1 LKYGSIN
8 NMISTR
14 IFDSSAFIRPSTDE
28 PIRSV
33 VTESD
38 DSVVVMWYVLP
49 GQRIHPHVHPAGQD
63 TWIVLSGQADYIL
76 DDTESTHPI
85 LQGNIVVARAG
96 QAHGAI
102 NHSLVPFLFISIV
115 SPASAGYHLLE

>member
-1 LKYGSIN
+1 
-8 NMISTR
+8 MISPR
-14 IFDSSAFIRPSTDE
+14 IFESIKFIQPSTDE

-49 GQRIHPHVHPAGQD
+49 GQRIRPHVHPAGQD

-76 DDTESTHPI
+76 DDAESTYPI
-85 LQGNIVVARAG
+85 LQGHIVVARAG
-96 QAHGAI
+96 QVHGAI
-102 NHSLVPFLFISIV
+102 NHSLVPFLFVSVV